1 MRICDCDNDKIFWFT
16 LICLDGRQDGMKKG
30 RYDDDDDDDR
40 CIVDECKELFP
51 EQHSESES
59 MDGVR

>member
-1 MRICDCDNDKIFWFT
+1 MTICDCDNDKIFLFT

-30 RYDDDDDDDR
+30 RYDDDR
-40 CIVDECKELFP
+40 WIVDGCKKLLP